1 MAPLPPPPA
10 GALPP
15 PTGVLAKLKTLN
27 LRRTQITDAGCATLT
42 AALDSGAL
50 PALEKLWLDDIPA
63 SAAAIATVYEARANL
78 KDGLESESGNE
89 EAGSESEEDEEGEEG
104 EGDGEEDGLAGL

>member
-15 PTGVLAKLKTLN
+15 PTGVLTKLKLLN
-27 LRRTQITDAGCATLT
+27 LNETQITDTGCAAVA

-50 PALEKLWLDDIPA
+50 PALEELRLYGIPA
-63 SAAAIATVYEARANL
+63 SDAAKAAVFEARPNL
-78 KDGLESESGNE
+78 KDGLESESGSE
-89 EAGSESEEDEEGEEG
+89 EAGSESEQDEEGEDDLE
-104 EGDGEEDGLAGL
+104 DGEEDE